1 MIMPADPDE
10 VSRPWWDATRQRQL
24 VIQRCQD
31 CRQWQHYPRA
41 LCTGCG
47 GLALSFEPASGQ
59 GVVDTCTTVLRTARP
74 ELQAPYVLARVRL
87 AEGPLLLTQ
96 LIEADHDGAGLIGR
110 SVTVDWAPLPDGR
123 NLPVFRLS
131 ES

>member
-1 MIMPADPDE
+1 M
-10 VSRPWWDATRQRQL
+10 
-24 VIQRCQD
+24 
-31 CRQWQHYPRA
+31 
-41 LCTGCG
+41 
-47 GLALSFEPASGQ
+47 
-59 GVVDTCTTVLRTARP
+59 LRTARP